1 MSANDQFAR
10 SLGPD
15 AYDPP
20 VFPCMPHPFLATLD
34 SPFCGLCGAG
44 LLHEVHAAS
53 LDEAA

>member
-20 VFPCMPHPFLATLD
+20 VMPREPHPFLVTLD
-34 SPFCGLCGAG
+34 GPYCGLCGAG